1 MDAAVPEEPPIVAR
15 RRVRT
20 ALREARRAKGLS
32 QAEVAE
38 AMEWSTAKVMRIETG
53 EVSITPNDLRPLLA
67 FLGITDREQVETLV
81 QHTKAARSRTQWWD
95 QPPYRTQLT
104 PATRQ
109 LIQYEMEATAIF
121 HFVAKIIPGPLQTR
135 AYARAILQG
144 WQGDFSAD
152 QLEAFLDVRARRRRQ
167 FFARKQPPL
176 LRLLLD
182 ESVLYRRVGGPG
194 TLAEQ
199 LDDLIGLSESHHAQ
213 IRVLP
218 YTVEGPTANA
228 ASYDILSLDPVD
240 ETNSSIGPNTVVYRE
255 FYKEDTIIDD
265 QFEAA
270 RHWEIFDRCWQASP
284 PDDESIEMLRK
295 RARQL

>member
-67 FLGITDREQVETLV
+67 FLGITDPKRVETLIR
-81 QHTKAARSRTQWWD
+81 QTKAARSRSQWWD

-121 HFVAKIIPGPLQTR
+121 HFAERLIPGPLQTR
-135 AYARAILQG
+135 AYARAILQTWLG
-144 WQGDFSAD
+144 HFTPDD
-152 QLEAFLDVRARRRRQ
+152 IETLLDVRARRRRQ
-167 FFARKQPPL
+167 FFARKRPPL

-182 ESVLYRRVGGPG
+182 ESVLHRPVGGPQ

-199 LDDLIGLSESHHAQ
+199 LDDLIGLAESHSAEV
-213 IRVLP
+213 RVMP
-218 YTVEGPTANA
+218 YTVAANVNA
-228 ASYDILSLDPVD
+228 ASYDIFSLDPVNEAD
-240 ETNSSIGPNTVVYRE
+240 SGIGPNTVVYRE
-255 FYKEDTIIDD
+255 FYKEDTLIED
-265 QFEAA
+265 QAEVVQ
-270 RHWEIFDRCWQASP
+270 HWEIFDACWQKSI
-284 PDDESIEMLRK
+284 DEAQSVEMMRE
-295 RARQL
+295 RVRQLI